1 MVRTILKYGEPILEK
16 KAELVT
22 EFDTPELSAWIAD
35 MWETMY
41 AAKGVGLAGPQIG
54 VGKRISVIDTSV
66 GEDESKKI
74 VIINPE
80 IVFRDGKQTG
90 EEGCLSIPGF
100 REPVT
105 RANKVTVRAQTE
117 KGEPIELV
125 GEELLA
131 RAFEHEIDHLNGILF
146 INHLSALKRD
156 IIRRK
161 IKKLQKAGEWD

>member
-1 MVRTILKYGEPILEK
+1 MVRKILKFGEPILEQ
-16 KAELVT
+16 KADPVT
-22 EFDTPELSAWIAD
+22 EFDTPELHELIAE

-41 AAKGVGLAGPQIG
+41 AAKGVGLAAPQIG
-54 VGKRISVIDTSV
+54 LSKRISVIDISV

-80 IVFRDGKQTG
+80 VTSSEGKQTG

-105 RANKVTVRAQTE
+105 RANKVTVHAHTE
-117 KGEPIELV
+117 KGEQIELT

-131 RAFEHEIDHLNGILF
+131 RALLHEIDHLNGILF
-146 INHLSALKRD
+146 INHLSTLKRD